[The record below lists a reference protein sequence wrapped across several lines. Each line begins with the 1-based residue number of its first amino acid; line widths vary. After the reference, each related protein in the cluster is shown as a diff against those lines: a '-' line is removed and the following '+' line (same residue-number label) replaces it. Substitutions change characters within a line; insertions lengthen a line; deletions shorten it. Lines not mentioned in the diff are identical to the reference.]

1 MTPQIRHLGDLEAEP
16 HANPFPDTEPKTVRL
31 ALDEGDAVPAHSHP
45 GRDIVFHLVEGE
57 IELTLGDETH
67 RVTAGDV
74 ARFGGDQ
81 DIAPRALA
89 DSTAL
94 IVLAARSGDDEPAGG
109 SA

>member
-1 MTPQIRHLGDLEAEP
+1 MTPQIRHLDDLDAEP

-45 GRDIVFHLVEGE
+45 GRSIVFYLVDGE

-67 RVTAGDV
+67 HVTTGDV
-74 ARFGGDQ
+74 ARFDGDQ
-81 DIAPRALA
+81 DIAPEALA

-94 IVLAARSGDDEPAGG
+94 IVMAATEDV
-109 SA
+109 